1 MYLLDRFVKG
11 LHWSNQAHFIG
22 VTFLIFIA
30 AWSNQGLLIFLLGGT
45 KSLSQALV
53 LGPPNLPKNGKIG
66 GVWGPTKTPPQ
77 NIFWV
82 VFIFLSF
89 CLDSQLSR
97 TSLLFILQ

>member
-45 KSLSQALV
+45 KSLSQALIMGFV
-53 LGPPNLPKNGKIG
+53 FEGHPRIYN
-66 GVWGPTKTPPQ
+66 WGP
-77 NIFWV
+77 
-82 VFIFLSF
+82 
-89 CLDSQLSR
+89 
-97 TSLLFILQ
+97 

>member
-1 MYLLDRFVKG
+1 MYLLRGLRLLFVKG

-53 LGPPNLPKNGKIG
+53 AM
-66 GVWGPTKTPPQ
+66 
-77 NIFWV
+77 
-82 VFIFLSF
+82 SF
-89 CLDSQLSR
+89 PITVLD
-97 TSLLFILQ
+97 FVM

>member
-53 LGPPNLPKNGKIG
+53 RQGKI
-66 GVWGPTKTPPQ
+66 
-77 NIFWV
+77 
-82 VFIFLSF
+82 
-89 CLDSQLSR
+89 
-97 TSLLFILQ
+97 FILLRRYSSCLIKLSVRLKRALEEY